1 MFFESTFLASF
12 LSNFSIRNC
21 TNNIH
26 NISLIYRWSNID
38 KTGSELD
45 KEELEYMLKFSETI
59 NYLNSSKEL
68 YSHSMLLLKRLYPI
82 FLVRIIIELK
92 TKKILKITEA
102 PDSIKKLYKEIA
114 NIVIVSSM
122 PNY

>member
-1 MFFESTFLASF
+1 MNKKYKYTFPFNVYEQMF
-12 LSNFSIRNC
+12 
-21 TNNIH
+21 
-26 NISLIYRWSNID
+26 ID

-68 YSHSMLLLKRLYPI
+68 YSHSMLLLKRFYPV

-92 TKKILKITEA
+92 TKKILSITEA

-122 PNY
+122 PNYSRD

>member
-1 MFFESTFLASF
+1 MNQKYKNHFPFIVYEKMF
-12 LSNFSIRNC
+12 
-21 TNNIH
+21 
-26 NISLIYRWSNID
+26 ID

-68 YSHSMLLLKRLYPI
+68 YSHSMLLLKRFYPV
-82 FLVRIIIELK
+82 FLVRIILELK
-92 TKKILKITEA
+92 TKKILKKTNA

-114 NIVIVSSM
+114 DIVLVSSM
-122 PNY
+122 PNYSRD